1 MAQKK
6 VHYTITDHEIVI
18 ENRYWNEDED
28 MTDIVITTIRLDE
41 RTVTVRYFDR
51 DGFVLF
57 EETRSFDKGHE
68 KYDIERLLT
77 MAIRDDD

>member
-28 MTDIVITTIRLDE
+28 MTDTNGVIGAFTARRNQIFR
-41 RTVTVRYFDR
+41 
-51 DGFVLF
+51 
-57 EETRSFDKGHE
+57 
-68 KYDIERLLT
+68 
-77 MAIRDDD
+77 